1 MQANVQKLKSI
12 QALRGIAAL
21 MVAAFHFFLGKFV
34 VGAAG
39 VDVFFVISG
48 FIMGTIGIG
57 EKPGQFAIRRI
68 LRIVPLYWICTFAM
82 CVGSL
87 FGVFT
92 NFTFDTE
99 SLLKSLFFI
108 PYWDATGRAWPLV
121 VVGWT
126 LNIEMFFYLIFT
138 IGLVLRAPI
147 VLTSI
152 VLALC
157 AILGFAIDP
166 KSAVIASWT
175 SPLLLEFIAGLLL
188 SRIAWASPSY
198 GTAMLIAGVA
208 GFVAAHVFGWTE
220 ESYRLLTWGL
230 PALLLV
236 NGAVFLE
243 KSGRWFG
250 KATKP
255 LEIIGDA
262 SYSLYLTH
270 GIVASATHRFLG
282 GHVVTSLAGLVVS
295 ILLAILVYKFVEMPL
310 LRYLKRLTS
319 APRVVVSPA

>member
-57 EKPGQFAIRRI
+57 ERPSQFAIRRI
-68 LRIVPLYWICTFAM
+68 LRIVPLYWLCTFAM
-82 CVGSL
+82 CAGAL
-87 FGVFT
+87 LGVFT

-138 IGLVLRAPI
+138 IGLVMRAPI
-147 VLTSI
+147 VLTSA

-157 AILGFAIDP
+157 AVLGFAIDP
-166 KSAVIASWT
+166 KSAVVASWT

-188 SRIAWASPSY
+188 SRIAWANPSC
-198 GTAMLIAGVA
+198 GAAMLLAGVA
-208 GFVAAHVFGWTE
+208 GFVAAYVFGWTE

-230 PALLLV
+230 SALLLV
-236 NGAVFLE
+236 SGAVFLE
-243 KSGRWFG
+243 TSGRWFG
-250 KATKP
+250 KAAKP

-282 GHVVTSLAGLVVS
+282 HQIVTSLAGLVAS
-295 ILLAILVYKFVEMPL
+295 ILIAILVYKFVEMPL

-319 APRVVVSPA
+319 APRAVVSAA